1 MIQIYI
7 YNRIK
12 VKSLKLNKKF
22 NKKYLVNKQK
32 ILIKIMIQKKN

>member
-7 YNRIK
+7 NNRIK

-32 ILIKIMIQKKN
+32 ALIRIMIQKKN